1 MKNNEKRSK
10 VVPAIIYAVGSVA
23 LFAVACVAISNY
35 LPYVSGTI
43 TKNAA
48 KRSNSKVDEDDW
60 GPVVERKK
68 EH

>member
-1 MKNNEKRSK
+1 MKNNEKRIK
-10 VVPAIIYAVGSVA
+10 VVTTIIYAVGSAV

-43 TKNAA
+43 TKNAV
-48 KRSNSKVDEDDW
+48 KHSNTKVDEDDW
-60 GPVVERKK
+60 GPVIERKK